1 VSPVQAAAPAAFAR
15 QVDAYLGY
23 SRALGVGYEGVERIL
38 RQLGRHLAQ
47 QGAPDLSAE
56 LYESWRRSRQWLHA
70 NSRRKEEQA
79 VRRFCLYRRRS
90 QPQFFV
96 PSSDSIP
103 RRRPYTRPVIVEPEQ
118 IARML
123 AAADRLRGRDN
134 SPLHAAVGRI
144 ATVLLYTS
152 GLRSG
157 ELLRLMVED
166 FEDAGSVL
174 RIVEAKFHKSRL
186 VPLSETAQMQ
196 VCSYLKQ
203 RALFAPDSPERGPFL
218 CNRYGGSVRPYSASG
233 LHRLID
239 RLFQAANVRNH
250 EGRAPRVHDLRHSF
264 AVQSLIRSY
273 RCQGDPQT
281 WLPKLAMYMGHVSIV
296 STMHYLTL
304 VPAVASLAMIRFKAG
319 FGNKILGEQS

>member
-1 VSPVQAAAPAAFAR
+1 MSPLQAGPPAFAL

-23 SRALGVGYEGVERIL
+23 SRALGLGYEGAERIL

-47 QGAPDLSAE
+47 QGAPDLNAQ
-56 LYESWRRSRQWLHA
+56 LYESWRRSRQMLHT

-79 VRRFCLYRRRS
+79 VRRFCLYRTRW

-96 PSSDSIP
+96 PSADSVA

-144 ATVLLYTS
+144 ATVILYTS

-157 ELLRLMVED
+157 ELLRLTVED
-166 FEDAGSVL
+166 LENAGSVV

-196 VCSYLKQ
+196 VRSYLKQ
-203 RALFAPDSPERGPFL
+203 RALFAPDSPEQGPFL
-218 CNRYGGSVRPYSASG
+218 FNRYGGSIRPYSASG

-239 RLFQAANVRNH
+239 RLFKAADVRDH
-250 EGRAPRVHDLRHSF
+250 EGRVPRVHDLRHSF

-273 RCQGDPQT
+273 RTQGDPQS
-281 WLPKLAMYMGHVSIV
+281 WLPKLAMYMGHVSIA

-304 VPAVASLAMIRFKAG
+304 VPAVASLAMVRFRTG

>member
-1 VSPVQAAAPAAFAR
+1 VSPLHAGAPAFAQR
-15 QVDAYLGY
+15 VDAYLDY
-23 SRALGVGYEGVERIL
+23 HRALSLAYQSVESIL
-38 RQLGRHLAQ
+38 RRLTAYLAQ
-47 QGAPDLSAE
+47 QGASDLNAT
-56 LYESWRRSRQWLHA
+56 LYESWRRSRQRLHA
-70 NSRRKEEQA
+70 NTRRKEELA
-79 VRRFCLYRRRS
+79 VRRFCLYRTRS

-96 PSSDSIP
+96 PSAHGIP
-103 RRRPYTRPVIVEPEQ
+103 RRRPCARPVIVEPEQ

-123 AAADRLRGRDN
+123 AAADKLRGRDN

-157 ELLRLMVED
+157 ELLRLTVED
-166 FEDAGSVL
+166 FEESASVV

-196 VCSYLKQ
+196 VRRYLKH
-203 RALFAPDSPERGPFL
+203 RSLFALDSPQRGPFL
-218 CNRYGGSVRPYSASG
+218 FNRYGRSIRPYSASG

-239 RLFQAANVRNH
+239 RLFEAADVRDH

-273 RCQGDPQT
+273 RSQGDPQC
-281 WLPKLAMYMGHVSIV
+281 WLPKLAMYMGHVSIA

-304 VPAVASLAMIRFKAG
+304 VPALASLAMLRFKAG
-319 FGNKILGEQS
+319 FGNTILGEKS

>member
-1 VSPVQAAAPAAFAR
+1 VSRLQAGPPAFAR
-15 QVDAYLGY
+15 QVEAYLRY
-23 SRALGVGYEGVERIL
+23 SRALGRQYQSVECML
-38 RQLGRHLAQ
+38 RQLGRYLAQ
-47 QGAPDLSAE
+47 QDAPDLNAR

-70 NSRRKEEQA
+70 NSRRKEELT
-79 VRRFCLYRRRS
+79 VRRFCLYRTRS

-96 PSSDSIP
+96 ASADDFA
-103 RRRPYTRPVIVEPEQ
+103 RRRPCMRPVIVEPEQ

-123 AAADRLRGRDN
+123 AAADRLPGRDN

-157 ELLRLMVED
+157 ELLRLTVED
-166 FEDAGSVL
+166 LQEEGSVL

-186 VPLSETAQMQ
+186 VPLSETAQMELR
-196 VCSYLKQ
+196 SYLRQ
-203 RALFAPDSPERGPFL
+203 RAPFARDSSARAPLLF
-218 CNRYGGSVRPYSASG
+218 NRYGGRIRPYSASG

-239 RLFQAANVRNH
+239 RLFTAADVRDH
-250 EGRAPRVHDLRHSF
+250 EGRTPRVHDLRHSF

-273 RCQGDPQT
+273 RNQGDPQSL
-281 WLPKLAMYMGHVSIV
+281 LPKLSMYMGHVSIA

-304 VPAVASLAMIRFKAG
+304 VPTLAGLAMLRFNTG
-319 FGNKILGEQS
+319 FGNQILGERS

>member
-1 VSPVQAAAPAAFAR
+1 MSALQAGPPAFAR
-15 QVDAYLGY
+15 QVDSYLCY
-23 SRALGVGYEGVERIL
+23 SRVLGVGYEGMERIL
-38 RQLGRHLAQ
+38 RQLGRYLAQ
-47 QGAPDLSAE
+47 QGAPDLNGP
-56 LYESWRRSRQWLHA
+56 LYESWRHSRHTLHA
-70 NSRRKEEQA
+70 NSRRKEELA
-79 VRRFCLYRRRS
+79 VRRFCLYRTRS

-96 PSSDSIP
+96 PSADSIP

-152 GLRSG
+152 GLRCG
-157 ELLRLMVED
+157 ELLRLTLED
-166 FEDAGSVL
+166 LEDSGSVV

-196 VCSYLKQ
+196 VRSYLKQ
-203 RALFAPDSPERGPFL
+203 RALFALDSPERGPFL
-218 CNRYGGSVRPYSASG
+218 FNRYGGSIRPYSASG

-239 RLFQAANVRNH
+239 RLFEAADVRDH
-250 EGRAPRVHDLRHSF
+250 EGRAPRLHDLRHSF

-273 RCQGDPQT
+273 RSQGDPQS
-281 WLPKLAMYMGHVSIV
+281 WLPKLAMYMGHVSIA
-296 STMHYLTL
+296 STMHYLTF
-304 VPAVASLAMIRFKAG
+304 VPALASLAMVRFKAG

>member
-1 VSPVQAAAPAAFAR
+1 VSPGQAGPPAFAR

-23 SRALGVGYEGVERIL
+23 SRALGLEYERVERTL
-38 RQLGRHLAQ
+38 RQVGCHLAQ
-47 QGAPDLSAE
+47 QGAPDLNAP
-56 LYESWRRSRQWLHA
+56 LYESWRRSREGLHA
-70 NSRRKEEQA
+70 NTRRTEELA
-79 VRRFCLYRRRS
+79 LRGFCLHRTHS

-96 PSSDSIP
+96 PSADSIT
-103 RRRPYTRPVIVEPEQ
+103 RRRPYTLPVIVEPEQ

-123 AAADRLRGRDN
+123 AAADRLPARDN

-152 GLRSG
+152 ALRCG

-166 FEDAGSVL
+166 LVDAGSVL

-186 VPLSETAQMQ
+186 IPLSETAQMQ
-196 VCSYLKQ
+196 LRRYLKQ
-203 RALFAPDSPERGPFL
+203 RTLFAPDSPERGPFL
-218 CNRYGGSVRPYSASG
+218 LNRYGGSIRPYSASG

-239 RLFQAANVRNH
+239 RLFAAADVRDH
-250 EGRAPRVHDLRHSF
+250 DGRAPRVHDLRHSF

-273 RCQGDPQT
+273 RCQGDPQS
-281 WLPKLAMYMGHVSIV
+281 WLPKLAMYMGHVSIA

-304 VPAVASLAMIRFKAG
+304 APALASLAMGRFKTG
-319 FGNKILGEQS
+319 FGNKILGEHS

>member
-1 VSPVQAAAPAAFAR
+1 MSPLHGGAPAFAQ
-15 QVDAYLGY
+15 QVDAYLDY
-23 SRALGVGYEGVERIL
+23 HRALGRAYQSVESIL
-38 RQLGRHLAQ
+38 RRLTAYLAQ
-47 QGAPDLSAE
+47 QGASDLNAN
-56 LYESWRRSRQWLHA
+56 LYESWRRSRQRLHA
-70 NSRRKEEQA
+70 NTRRKEELA
-79 VRRFCLYRRRS
+79 VRRFCLYRTRS

-96 PSSDSIP
+96 PSAHSIP
-103 RRRPYTRPVIVEPEQ
+103 RRRPCARPVIVQPEQ

-123 AAADRLRGRDN
+123 AAADGLRGRDN

-157 ELLRLMVED
+157 ELLRLTVED
-166 FEDAGSVL
+166 FEEAHSVV

-196 VCSYLKQ
+196 VRRYLKQ
-203 RALFAPDSPERGPFL
+203 RALRAPDCSECGPFL
-218 CNRYGGSVRPYSASG
+218 FNRYGGSIRPYSASG

-239 RLFQAANVRNH
+239 CLFEAAGVRDH

-273 RCQGDPQT
+273 RTEGDPQS
-281 WLPKLAMYMGHVSIV
+281 WLPKIAMYMGHVSIA

-304 VPAVASLAMIRFKAG
+304 VPTLADLAMARFKAG
-319 FGNKILGEQS
+319 FGSRILGERS

>member
-1 VSPVQAAAPAAFAR
+1 M
-15 QVDAYLGY
+15 DAYLGY
-23 SRALGVGYEGVERIL
+23 SRALGLRYEGVEHIL
-38 RQLGRHLAQ
+38 RQLGRYLAQ
-47 QGAPDLSAE
+47 QGAPDLNGE
-56 LYESWRRSRQWLHA
+56 LYESWRRSRETLHS
-70 NSRRKEEQA
+70 NSRRKEELI
-79 VRRFCLYRRRS
+79 VRRFCLYRTRS

-96 PSSDSIP
+96 PSADTVA

-123 AAADRLRGRDN
+123 AAADRLPARDS

-157 ELLRLMVED
+157 ELLRLAVED
-166 FEDAGSVL
+166 LEDASSVL

-196 VCSYLKQ
+196 VRRYLKQ
-203 RALFAPDSPERGPFL
+203 RALFALDSPERGPFL
-218 CNRYGGSVRPYSASG
+218 CNRYGGSIRPYSASG

-239 RLFQAANVRNH
+239 RLFEAADVRDH

-273 RCQGDPQT
+273 RSQGDPQS

-296 STMHYLTL
+296 STMHYLTF
-304 VPAVASLAMIRFKAG
+304 VPALASLAMVRFKAG